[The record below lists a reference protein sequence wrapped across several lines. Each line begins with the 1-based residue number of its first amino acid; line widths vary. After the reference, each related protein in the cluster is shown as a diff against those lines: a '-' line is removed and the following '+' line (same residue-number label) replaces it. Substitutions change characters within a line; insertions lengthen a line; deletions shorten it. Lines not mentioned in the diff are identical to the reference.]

1 MMKLPQ
7 SLRQAIA
14 EGRQNPTFTSL
25 YVIGVTFAI
34 AFTMIYS
41 ILYYVQLAPVY
52 PEYNRSQTAYLTNLH
67 MEDENMSAS
76 ASASLPFVKECLG
89 NLDNAEYYCL
99 IGKNTYTS
107 YYVQPLDDSGD
118 IKVTKAY
125 VDPNFFRLFNYEFVA
140 GKPID
145 DVQTE
150 STMKVAVITDGLARR
165 LYGSEQQALG
175 EDVSVD
181 YEKYRIVGVVGE
193 GLPLCYYSY
202 AHVFLP
208 YTLSPDIF
216 SNDSFWA
223 QMKWLGIYDV
233 MFKLKPGSSVED
245 LRAEIDERVG
255 RINSVDTTGLKLSI
269 KVLQNHTQSVLGE
282 WSDPNRDS
290 WHLLKPILLMIV
302 VLLIIPALNLSGM
315 ISAQMDRRIA
325 EMGVKRSFGAT
336 RSRLTRQVVLE
347 NLYLTLFGGIIGL
360 ILAWVVIKTCQSW
373 IFYLLTDWRFSGLE
387 SEYRI
392 TATGEML
399 FSPAI
404 FIGALAICVV
414 LNVISAY
421 IPARWALRK
430 NIINYINE
438 DKN

>member
-1 MMKLPQ
+1 MKLPQ
-7 SLRQAIA
+7 SLRQTIA
-14 EGRQNPTFTSL
+14 EARQNPTFTSL
-25 YVIGVTFAI
+25 YIIGVVFAI

-52 PEYNRSQTAYLTNLH
+52 PEYNRSQTAYLTNLQ
-67 MEDENMSAS
+67 MEGENMSAS
-76 ASASLPFVKECLG
+76 SSASLPFIKECLG
-89 NLDNAEYYCL
+89 NLNSAEYYCL
-99 IGKNTYTS
+99 LDKNTYTS

-145 DVQTE
+145 EVQAE
-150 STMKVAVITDGLARR
+150 STMKVAVVTDELARR
-165 LYGSEQQALG
+165 LYGSAQQAVG
-175 EDVSVD
+175 QDVSID
-181 YEKYRIVGVVGE
+181 YEKYRIVGVVRAGT
-193 GLPLCYYSY
+193 PLGYYSY

-208 YTLSPDIF
+208 YTLSPNNIT
-216 SNDSFWA
+216 NDSFWA
-223 QMKWLGIYDV
+223 QMKWLGHYDV
-233 MFKLKPGSSVED
+233 MFKLKPGSSAED
-245 LRAEIDERVG
+245 LRAEIDERIG
-255 RINSVDTTGLKLSI
+255 RINSVDTAGIQLSI
-269 KVLQNHTQSVLGE
+269 LRLQNHIQSTLGD
-282 WSDPNRDS
+282 WQDPYSDS

-325 EMGVKRSFGAT
+325 EMGVRRSFGAT

-347 NLYLTLFGGIIGL
+347 NLYLTLFGGLIGL
-360 ILAWVVIKTCQSW
+360 ILAWVVMKTCQSW

-387 SEYRI
+387 SEYQV

-404 FIGALAICVV
+404 FIGALAICIV
-414 LNVISAY
+414 LNVVSAY

-438 DKN
+438 GKN